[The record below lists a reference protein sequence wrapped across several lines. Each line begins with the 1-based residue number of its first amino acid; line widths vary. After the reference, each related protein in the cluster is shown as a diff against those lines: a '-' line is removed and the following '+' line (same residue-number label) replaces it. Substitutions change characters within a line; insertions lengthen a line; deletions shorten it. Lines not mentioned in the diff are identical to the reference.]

1 MIWDLYRQR
10 FTIQDDELP
19 GDNGWTGAEIKACCR
34 LAAMFGCSLGEAALN
49 VVPVS
54 RTAADKI
61 AALREWADGR
71 CLDAG
76 NPGVFQRQ
84 DVASA
89 SPARHVI
96 RPSRN

>member
-1 MIWDLYRQR
+1 MKWMKERDLLIAQTKA
-10 FTIQDDELP
+10 FVQSVTGKMATDDARDALREVL
-19 GDNGWTGAEIKACCR
+19 IK
-34 LAAMFGCSLGEAALN
+34 
-49 VVPVS
+49 P
-54 RTAADKI
+54 TAADKI

-84 DVASA
+84 DVATT
-89 SPARHVI
+89 SPARNVI